1 MPSQQRNCLKLVTLW
16 LNGQQNRIYSSLV
29 DVPSQQRNCLKLV
42 IFVAEVHHG
51 FDEIISNGGRAEPT
65 KVEFESI
72 SFGAERPTEPHLI
85 LSGGRAEI

>member
-1 MPSQQRNCLKLVTLW
+1 MIRFGFVDAHVPLTLYYVST
-16 LNGQQNRIYSSLV
+16 RV